1 MAYRLSQK
9 ALQRI
14 GRKIRLARKAQKRKS
29 LDVAVE
35 SGVEP
40 SYYSKIE
47 NGRARPSLE
56 KIYAICRT
64 LGIKTKDI
72 LPF

>member
-9 ALQRI
+9 ALKQI
-14 GRKIRLARKAQKRKS
+14 GRKIRLARKTQSKRA
-29 LDVAVE
+29 LDVAIE

-47 NGRARPSLE
+47 NGRAKPSLE